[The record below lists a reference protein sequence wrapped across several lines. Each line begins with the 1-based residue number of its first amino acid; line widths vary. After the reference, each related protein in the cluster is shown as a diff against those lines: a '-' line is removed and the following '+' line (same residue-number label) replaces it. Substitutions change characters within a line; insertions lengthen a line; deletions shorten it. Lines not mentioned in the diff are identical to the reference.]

1 MNSSNPSPVI
11 NNLLGADD
19 SLTDIVD
26 MIDITDAS
34 LDSELLEWY
43 FRVIGDIPHQGLF
56 IV

>member
-1 MNSSNPSPVI
+1 MNFSNSIP
-11 NNLLGADD
+11 DD

-26 MIDITDAS
+26 TIDTTDAS

-43 FRVIGDIPHQGLF
+43 FRVIGDTPHQGLF